1 MGLLDG
7 LKSEK
12 LNGLKSAEKELTDE
26 ELAELR
32 EEVSDAIDDEKI
44 VTDADAKR
52 EIAIALAES
61 EKVTISE
68 DSPLKKKKN
77 KDGTEAKTKK
87 KPAKKAKAKTKA
99 KDGEKKKLPKKEDKP
114 KKTAKKI
121 VIKGKKTETETIKS
135 DFLPNEVPLILP
147 LEKTAP
153 TKQYEMVHYKA
164 PTPQLAKNF
173 PSLAEVTFLISRF
186 KYVMDELIDESD
198 IVEIRGKDH
207 ICKSGWRKCIRAFN
221 ISIELVSEEVFD
233 KYDDTHAKV
242 IVRAILPTGQSVEG
256 IGLKSYKDMYTEKN
270 LHNLTSTAWTRAV
283 NRAVSD
289 LVGTG
294 QVSFE
299 ELPSKV
305 QKGLFKD

>member
-12 LNGLKSAEKELTDE
+12 LNGLKSAEPELTDE
-26 ELAELR
+26 QIAELR
-32 EEVSDAIDDEKI
+32 EEVSDMIDDEKI
-44 VTDADAKR
+44 ETDAEAKGA
-52 EIAIALAES
+52 IAIALAES
-61 EKVTISE
+61 EKLTLSK
-68 DSPLKKKKN
+68 DSPLKKKRN
-77 KDGTEAKTKK
+77 KDGTETKK
-87 KPAKKAKAKTKA
+87 KPAKKA

-114 KKTAKKI
+114 KKTAKKT
-121 VIKGKKTETETIKS
+121 VIKGNKTETQAIKS
-135 DFLPNEVPLILP
+135 DFLPNEVPLIIP

-173 PSLAEVTFLISRF
+173 PSLVEVKFLIARF

-198 IVEIRGKDH
+198 IVEIRGKEH

-242 IVRAILPTGQSVEG
+242 ILRAILPTGQSVEG
-256 IGLKSYKDMYTEKN
+256 IGLKSYKDMYTDKN
-270 LHNLTSTAWTRAV
+270 LHNLVATAWTRAV
-283 NRAVSD
+283 NRAVAD

-299 ELPSKV
+299 ELSGKT